1 MEQVMSDVRE
11 HRTGPSRDDCDDKP
25 RRTEGRAEDR
35 ATLEEQ
41 LREGLE
47 DTFPASDPVSVTST
61 TIATKTTKIVGTD
74 EVLRRQAEERRK
86 AEERKR
92 HAEEMGRKTEGRAE
106 DPETLEEQLEEGLE
120 DTFPAS
126 DPVSVTSTTIA
137 TKTTIVGTDEVLRR
151 QAEERA
157 RRGENGGGEDKP
169 EDK

>member
-1 MEQVMSDVRE
+1 MSDVRE
-11 HRTGPSRDDCDDKP
+11 YRGDARDDDDCKP

-35 ATLEEQ
+35 ATLDEQ
-41 LREGLE
+41 LRQGLE
-47 DTFPASDPVSVTST
+47 DTFPASDPVSVVST

-74 EVLRRQAEERRK
+74 EVLRQQ

-106 DPETLEEQLEEGLE
+106 DRETLEEQLEEGLE

-151 QAEERA
+151 KAEERA
-157 RRGENGGGEDKP
+157 RQAEEGEGTGKP
-169 EDK
+169 KDE